1 MFAPYSHGAG
11 APKAK
16 RARPSGSSS
25 TNRGYK
31 VKETWTHEFFC
42 LADKNCS
49 TVPSRALKFQL
60 QSAGLGRK
68 KIIFGWKD
76 NPFKL
81 KEKLEE
87 MYPKLVNGGG
97 FELLR
102 SGVPVHSLV
111 VITPPPAG
119 YSVAFLR
126 DESGLGQAL
135 AYVRPLQ
142 KNLEISDDI
151 VPLSDQVLYI
161 IISF

>member
-1 MFAPYSHGAG
+1 MD
-11 APKAK
+11 
-16 RARPSGSSS
+16 ARI
-25 TNRGYK
+25 
-31 VKETWTHEFFC
+31 FC

-87 MYPKLVNGGG
+87 MYPKLVNGWG